1 MQEMVFIIKDDLVT
15 TTQVI
20 SDFIYMPH
28 KSIIQ
33 LVRKY
38 ESDLNEFGRVEFQML
53 PFATKGGIQ
62 SKEIA
67 LLNEQQTTLLI
78 TYMRNSDIVRA
89 FKKTIVRHF
98 YVMRNELQK
107 QQVAKLE
114 KRQSHLPMMNALVEH
129 RAELGKETKQHHFMN
144 ENRLCNWAVTGSFDA
159 IDESN
164 LTVDQLQL
172 LAYARRTNESLI
184 MADIEHDER
193 KRMLAYK
200 VESKRRKLVKLLS

>member
-1 MQEMVFIIKDDLVT
+1 MQALTIINKN
-15 TTQVI
+15 QFM
-20 SDFIYMPH
+20 S
-28 KSIIQ
+28 
-33 LVRKY
+33 
-38 ESDLNEFGRVEFQML
+38 
-53 PFATKGGIQ
+53 

-67 LLNEQQTTLLI
+67 KLTGKMHKNVLRDIRETLSGIDGSILSHEQYQELIDNRGYTSEYKLNHELTITLLTGYSVKARYKVI
-78 TYMRNSDIVRA
+78 KRWQELE
-89 FKKTIVRHF
+89 
-98 YVMRNELQK
+98 NEKINGL
-107 QQVAKLE
+107 LLID

-159 IDESN
+159 IDESS

-184 MADIEHDER
+184 MADIEYDER